1 MKLISCT
8 DFVLKQKDELK
19 LRANLHYYVE
29 AFDLAWKMINYA
41 NFLKQTLTLSMFV
54 PTDDEGYV
62 LSNPKDSTLQYQKI
76 IDEYQQAKE
85 RVIFE
90 GFEGRYS
97 ESGYQVSN
105 ENILIVFYDAGYI
118 VTYKDCFDYKTNTI
132 ENLIQFNLTIT
143 PNAVKKYQL

>member
-1 MKLISCT
+1 MKLISMT

-54 PTDDEGYV
+54 PTDDEGNV

-90 GFEGRYS
+90 GYKVIKFEDYYIIYDSHGR
-97 ESGYQVSN
+97 ETWVSWN
-105 ENILIVFYDAGYI
+105 
-118 VTYKDCFDYKTNTI
+118 KSKTI
-132 ENLIQFNLTIT
+132 ESLINEITEVTIT
-143 PNAVKKYQL
+143 PNAVKNYQL